1 LARQPAPFPSREQ
14 ILDFVQNSP
23 GEVGKREIA
32 RAFQLDAEQKRLL
45 KKVLREMALDGE
57 LRRGRGKRFGDA
69 TSLPEVLL
77 VQISRVDDD
86 DRLYATPMNWELDDA
101 PPKIIVS
108 SDRHIKPALGIG
120 DRVLV
125 RVAATGSGYKAKAIR
140 RVEARPVE
148 VLGVFDQIGDGEG
161 RIRPTNRRERS
172 EFTVQARDTAGAQ
185 SGELVRAEILP
196 GKHLGLR
203 RARIVERLE
212 GMDDPQAF
220 SLIATHQNEI
230 PYVFPPE
237 ALAEAERAG
246 PAPLGNRTDLRQLPL
261 VTIDGSDAR
270 DFDDAVWAEADTD
283 PDNPGG
289 WRCVVAIADVA
300 WYTRPGSPLDIE
312 AKKRGNSVYFP
323 DRVVPMLPEALS
335 NGWCSLK
342 PDEDRPC
349 MVARFRIDAA
359 GNLID
364 HRFERALMR
373 SVARLTYEQIQR
385 ARDGETDD
393 VTGPLMDKVVVPLYG
408 AYASLEKARQAR
420 NTLELELSERQVV
433 IDGNGNVIAIQ
444 ERERLD
450 SHKLIEEFMITAN
463 VAAAETLERRRAP
476 CMYRIHDQPSAEKIE
491 ALTQFLDSLDL
502 RFAKGQVVKPIQF
515 NQILARVA
523 DTPLQHMVNEVV
535 LRSQAQAEYSP
546 ENIGHFGLALRR
558 YCHFTSP
565 IRRYADLVVHRAL
578 IHTLSLGP
586 GGDVLDGDTMVIL
599 GSQLS
604 QAERRAA
611 GAERE
616 AVDRYTAQHLTAQV
630 GAVFRARVNGVTR
643 AGLFVTLDDTGADGL
658 VPIRSLP
665 DDYYV
670 HDETLHSLK
679 GRESGRTYRLGQ
691 ALDVMLME
699 AVPIT
704 GGMIFQVLDGGP
716 APKPQRKT
724 GRGGGKSRAGRR
736 RARHQRR

>member
-1 LARQPAPFPSREQ
+1 MPRQPAPFPSREQ
-14 ILDFVQNSP
+14 ILEFIQNSP

-45 KKVLREMALDGE
+45 KKVLREMAVDGM
-57 LRRGRGKRFGDA
+57 LRKGHGRRFGDA
-69 TSLPEVLL
+69 HKLPEVLL
-77 VQISRVDDD
+77 VQIARVDDD
-86 DRLYATPMNWELDDA
+86 GRLFAAPMNWEVDEA
-101 PPKIIVS
+101 PPKIVVT
-108 SDRHIKPALGIG
+108 SDRHMKPALGVG
-120 DRVLV
+120 DRVLA
-125 RVAATGSGYKAKAIR
+125 RLAATGSGYKAKPIR
-140 RVEARPVE
+140 RIAVQPVE
-148 VLGVFDQIGDGEG
+148 ILGVFEEISRGEG
-161 RIRPTNRRERS
+161 RIRPTSRRERH
-172 EFTVQARDTAGAQ
+172 EFTVQAQDTAGAK
-185 SGELVRAEILP
+185 SGELVRAEVLP

-203 RARIVERLE
+203 RARVLERLD
-212 GMDDPQAF
+212 GMDDPQAY
-220 SLIATHQNEI
+220 SLIAIHQNDI
-230 PYVFPPE
+230 PDVLPPE
-237 ALAEAERAG
+237 VGAAAERAG
-246 PAPLGNRTDLRQLPL
+246 PAPLDNRTDLRQLPL
-261 VTIDGSDAR
+261 VTIDGADAR

-283 PDNPGG
+283 ADNPGG
-289 WRCVVAIADVA
+289 WRCAVAIADVS
-300 WYTRPGSPLDIE
+300 WYTRPGSALDLE
-312 AKKRGNSVYFP
+312 ARKRGNSVYFP

-342 PDEDRPC
+342 PNEDRPC
-349 MVARFRIDAA
+349 LVTRFRIDAS
-359 GNLID
+359 GNLLD
-364 HRFERALMR
+364 HRFERAMMR
-373 SVARLTYEQIQR
+373 SAARLTYEQIQR
-385 ARDGETDD
+385 ARDGEPDD
-393 VTGPLMDKVVVPLYG
+393 VTAPLMANVVTPLYG
-408 AYASLEKARQAR
+408 AYAALEKARQAR
-420 NTLELELSERQVV
+420 NTLELELAERQVV
-433 IDGNGNVIAIQ
+433 IDETGKVTAIR

-491 ALTQFLDSLDL
+491 ALSQFLDSLDL

-546 ENIGHFGLALRR
+546 DNIGHFGLALRR

-578 IHTLSLGP
+578 IHALSLGP
-586 GGDVLDGDTMVIL
+586 GGEMLDGDMMVEL

-611 GAERE
+611 TAERE
-616 AVDRYTAQHLTAQV
+616 AVDRYTAEYLVAQV

-643 AGLFVTLDDTGADGL
+643 AGLFVTLEDTGADGL

-670 HDETLHSLK
+670 HDEGLHSLK
-679 GRESGRTYRLGQ
+679 GRETGRVYRLGQ
-691 ALDVMLME
+691 GLDVMLME

-704 GGMIFQVLDGGP
+704 GGMIFQVLDPGTP
-716 APKPQRKT
+716 PKAQRKP

-736 RARHQRR
+736 RAREGRR

>member
-1 LARQPAPFPSREQ
+1 MARQPAPFPSREQ

-69 TSLPEVLL
+69 SSLPEVLL

-108 SDRHIKPALGIG
+108 ADRHIKPALGIG

-148 VLGVFDQIGDGEG
+148 VLGLFDQIGDGEG

-212 GMDDPQAF
+212 SMDDAQAF
-220 SLIATHQNEI
+220 SLIAIHQNEI

-283 PDNPGG
+283 LDNPGG

-385 ARDGETDD
+385 ARNGEPDD
-393 VTGPLMDKVVVPLYG
+393 VTGPLLDKVVTPLYG
-408 AYASLEKARQAR
+408 AYASLEQARQAR

-433 IDGNGNVIAIQ
+433 IDGDGKVVAIR

-491 ALTQFLDSLDL
+491 ALSQFLDSLDL

-565 IRRYADLVVHRAL
+565 IRRYADLIVHRAL
-578 IHTLSLGP
+578 IHALSLGP
-586 GGDVLDGDTMVIL
+586 GGDVLDGDTMVML

-611 GAERE
+611 VAERE
-616 AVDRYTAQHLTAQV
+616 AVDRYTAQYLTAQV

-670 HDETLHSLK
+670 HDETLHRLK

-716 APKPQRKT
+716 APKPQRNT